1 MYLFTV
7 IAYLPFLRDF
17 TDQVFFWKQNSLK
30 TVLVPADY
38 TFIHSTHLLGLQIY

>member
-7 IAYLPFLRDF
+7 IASLPFLRDF
-17 TDQVFFWKQNSLK
+17 TRYFSENKSLK
-30 TVLVPADY
+30 TVLVPAGY